1 MPAAHLDNYLLSLAI
16 SAPFVYG
23 IGLFRTV
30 FGYFNFALGGY
41 FSFALYATYLF
52 GQGKAPGGITLI
64 LGIVAIS
71 LALHYFLFQPMRRSG
86 ASPDR
91 LLIVGLGI
99 YIIFEQF
106 LSIGFG
112 DRIRF
117 GVSSGSMMELVGIS
131 IPPDVLL
138 IAGASAIVAMFLLL
152 MRFSETGEAIRALA
166 ENESLTR
173 IVGISVPKTGLIVLL
188 CSTALV
194 VAGGILA
201 SMEIGAYPTA
211 GFQPV
216 VLAFAVS
223 LLGGSVFGARYFF
236 VLIGLV
242 AVEYFTRA
250 FIAAHW
256 SATVTYGF
264 VLIGLLIAN
273 LRANRFAR
281 SHP

>member
-23 IGLFRTV
+23 IGLFRSV

-41 FSFALYATYLF
+41 FSFALYVTYLF
-52 GQGKAPGGITLI
+52 GQGKAVGGMILA
-64 LGIVAIS
+64 LGIMVTA
-71 LALHYFLFQPMRRSG
+71 LMLHYLLFQPMRRSG

-91 LLIVGLGI
+91 LLVLGLSI

-117 GVSSGSMMELVGIS
+117 GLSSGSVLDLGIS
-131 IPPDVLL
+131 ISPNILL
-138 IAGASAIVAMFLLL
+138 IAGASAIVMAFLLF
-152 MRFSETGEAIRALA
+152 MRFSETGETIRALA

-173 IVGISVPKTGLIVLL
+173 IVGVSVPRTGLIVLL
-188 CSTALV
+188 CSTGLV
-194 VAGGILA
+194 VSGGILA

-236 VLIGLV
+236 MLIGLV
-242 AVEYFTRA
+242 VVEYFTRA

-264 VLIGLLIAN
+264 VLVGLLV
-273 LRANRFAR
+273 ANRFTR
-281 SHP
+281 SST

>member
-23 IGLFRTV
+23 IGLFRSV

-41 FSFALYATYLF
+41 FSFALYVTYLF
-52 GQGKAPGGITLI
+52 GQGRAVGGAVLV
-64 LGIVAIS
+64 LGVMVTA
-71 LALHYFLFQPMRRSG
+71 LMLHYLLFQPMRRAG

-117 GVSSGSMMELVGIS
+117 GISSDSMVELGIP

-138 IAGASAIVAMFLLL
+138 IAGASAIVMAFLLF
-152 MRFSETGEAIRALA
+152 MRFSETGETIRALA

-173 IVGISVPKTGLIVLL
+173 IVGVSVPRTGLIVLL
-188 CSTALV
+188 CSTGLV
-194 VAGGILA
+194 VSGGILA

-236 VLIGLV
+236 MLIGLV
-242 AVEYFTRA
+242 VVEYFTRA

-264 VLIGLLIAN
+264 VLVGLLV
-273 LRANRFAR
+273 ANRFTR
-281 SHP
+281 SST

>member
-1 MPAAHLDNYLLSLAI
+1 MFTTHLDNYLLSLAI

-23 IGLFRTV
+23 IGLFRSV

-41 FSFALYATYLF
+41 FSFALYVTYLF
-52 GQGKAPGGITLI
+52 GQGEAAGGIALV
-64 LGIVAIS
+64 LGIVAMA
-71 LALHYFLFQPMRRSG
+71 LMLHYLLFQPMRRSG

-99 YIIFEQF
+99 YIIFEQI

-117 GVSSGSMMELVGIS
+117 GVSSGSVLNLGIS
-131 IPPDVLL
+131 IPPDILL
-138 IAGASAIVAMFLLL
+138 ITGASVIISAFLFF

-173 IVGISVPKTGLIVLL
+173 IVGVSVRKTGFVVLL
-188 CSTALV
+188 MSTGLV

-223 LLGGSVFGARYFF
+223 LLGGSVFGTRYFF

-264 VLIGLLIAN
+264 VLIGLLV
-273 LRANRFAR
+273 ANRFTR
-281 SHP
+281 SGAQ